1 MARRLRTPIWLLRSS
16 GAPSGEITLS
26 GGATDGADT
35 GAGSIA
41 VLAVLS
47 GGATDAAD
55 AGAGN
60 ASVVVALSGGVAD
73 GADTGTG
80 AIGVVVALSGGAT
93 DDADTGDGQISTGER
108 ELSGGPTD
116 GADTANGSLVT
127 RFSEAFPSGGFL
139 PDDREDRDRRA
150 RAIRATL
157 EGVARPKPK
166 TVARVMREALAP
178 AQEPPTATIR
188 DAVSPATMDRLRA
201 MAESAAA
208 RQAADDDDEDIMM
221 LLGA

>member
-1 MARRLRTPIWLLRSS
+1 MALRVRVPAL
-16 GAPSGEITLS
+16 GDGGGVAGDATLS
-26 GGATDGADT
+26 GGATDAPDT
-35 GAGSIA
+35 GAGSVA

-55 AGAGN
+55 TGAGN
-60 ASVVVALSGGVAD
+60 AGVVVALSGGAAD

-93 DDADTGDGQISTGER
+93 DDADTGAGQISTGER
-108 ELSGGPTD
+108 ELSGGTTD
-116 GADTANGSLVT
+116 GADTASGSLVT

-150 RAIRATL
+150 RAIRASL